1 MSNMRMKNPAAILP
15 EAWKGIG
22 SLMKA
27 ISAAG
32 VPAETLELVG
42 LRASQ
47 INGCSA
53 CALGHFQN
61 LKKGG
66 TSDER
71 LASVATWHD
80 TPFYSDAERAAL
92 ALTETV
98 TRAADHSGELV
109 SDELWAEMTK
119 HFDERQ
125 IAGIILQI
133 AMLNL
138 FNRINATVREQAD
151 RPSWAA

>member
-1 MSNMRMKNPAAILP
+1 MATMRMKNPAAVLP
-15 EAWKGIG
+15 EAFKGIG
-22 SLMKA
+22 SLMKD
-27 ISAAG
+27 IGSAG

-53 CALGHFQN
+53 CALGHYQN
-61 LKKGG
+61 LKKAGA
-66 TSDER
+66 SDER
-71 LASVATWHD
+71 LASVATWYD
-80 TPFYSDAERAAL
+80 TPFFTDAERAAL
-92 ALTETV
+92 ALTERM

-109 SDELWAEMTK
+109 SDELWNEVTR

-125 IAGIILQI
+125 ISGIILEI
-133 AMLNL
+133 GLLNL

>member
-1 MSNMRMKNPAAILP
+1 MSKMRMKNPAAVLP
-15 EAWKGIG
+15 DAWKGIG
-22 SLMKA
+22 TLMHA
-27 ISAAG
+27 IASAG
-32 VPAETLELVG
+32 VAPQTLELVG

-53 CALGHFQN
+53 CAVGHFQN
-61 LKKGG
+61 LKKSGMA
-66 TSDER
+66 DER

-80 TPFYSDAERAAL
+80 TPFFSDAERAAL

-109 SDELWAEMTK
+109 SDELWAEVTR

-125 IAGIILQI
+125 VSAIILQI
-133 AMLNL
+133 GALNL
-138 FNRINATVREQAD
+138 FNRINATVREAAD

>member
-1 MSNMRMKNPAAILP
+1 MSNMRMRNPAAVLP
-15 EAWKGIG
+15 EAWQGIG
-22 SLMKA
+22 SLLKA
-27 ISAAG
+27 INSAG
-32 VPAETLELVG
+32 VPAQTLELVA

-61 LKKGG
+61 LKKAGV
-66 TSDER
+66 SDAR

-92 ALTETV
+92 ALTEAV
-98 TRAADHSGELV
+98 TRAADHSGDLI
-109 SDELWAEMTK
+109 SDELWAEVTK
-119 HFDERQ
+119 YFDERQ
-125 IAGIILQI
+125 ASGIILQI
-133 AMLNL
+133 ALLNF

-151 RPSWAA
+151 KPSWAA